1 MSQENVPTISNFANE
16 GFLDILC
23 LPRHISTEK
32 SYIDYRSNQTYSL
45 YLWSHSLCLTLL
57 IGRNEHCSFT
67 WQEIDADKVGV
78 THHRNPILNNQSEIW
93 V

>member
-32 SYIDYRSNQTYSL
+32 KYID
-45 YLWSHSLCLTLL
+45 
-57 IGRNEHCSFT
+57 RNEHCSFT

-78 THHRNPILNNQSEIW
+78 THHRNPILNNKSEI
-93 V
+93 